1 MVSSPSPRARN
12 VWAGFGCGLRRGG
25 RTRGPTRASTAAAAE
40 KPKVKSPAR
49 RAADALAS
57 GLETIAGG
65 AKRAAEG
72 AAAFAAAAAAAA
84 AKRARTA
91 PTTGGRGRPRGARCG
106 GGARGGCGGARV
118 RGIEGIGPTARR
130 RGRRRRRRA
139 RRRRRL
145 ERAAGARGYDSFP
158 AAGGA
163 RARARARPAPADDA
177 SPAKVST
184 PDLPLAEHPKRP
196 TADAVGVAR
205 ARLDAVLRASRSSPA
220 LMGVS
225 SAGPSS
231 AESRGWTSE
240 RALAFEEH
248 LRAHKFNIFA
258 ISRMGTGR
266 KKPSDPPRA
275 AMTAT
280 SAGEDAAAATNDAD
294 AAAIDG
300 DSNATADGA
309 EGPDP
314 RLEGR
319 SLLDMVDYYYNVWLT
334 RPGSVDDDGDRSECE
349 EDDVH
354 PARATSRRKSSS
366 ASASS
371 TARSASEREL
381 ARLASAPVT
390 ISKPKPK
397 SQESRAKRRVR
408 DPKRDAERASKD
420 VEGLLRWLRSAA
432 TAPRRAAKTLKRAPS
447 ALDARARM
455 MTRWR
460 AAWLEGM
467 DADEGEPRER
477 AVEEGKR
484 VKEGF
489 EALTTRRRKYPQF
502 PIAEVAFSSDDEA

>member
-1 MVSSPSPRARN
+1 M
-12 VWAGFGCGLRRGG
+12 
-25 RTRGPTRASTAAAAE
+25 
-40 KPKVKSPAR
+40 
-49 RAADALAS
+49 
-57 GLETIAGG
+57 
-65 AKRAAEG
+65 
-72 AAAFAAAAAAAA
+72 
-84 AKRARTA
+84 
-91 PTTGGRGRPRGARCG
+91 
-106 GGARGGCGGARV
+106 
-118 RGIEGIGPTARR
+118 
-130 RGRRRRRRA
+130 
-139 RRRRRL
+139 
-145 ERAAGARGYDSFP
+145 
-158 AAGGA
+158 
-163 RARARARPAPADDA
+163 
-177 SPAKVST
+177 
-184 PDLPLAEHPKRP
+184 
-196 TADAVGVAR
+196 
-205 ARLDAVLRASRSSPA
+205 
-220 LMGVS
+220 
-225 SAGPSS
+225 
-231 AESRGWTSE
+231 
-240 RALAFEEH
+240 
-248 LRAHKFNIFA
+248 
-258 ISRMGTGR
+258 
-266 KKPSDPPRA
+266 
-275 AMTAT
+275 
-280 SAGEDAAAATNDAD
+280 
-294 AAAIDG
+294 
-300 DSNATADGA
+300 
-309 EGPDP
+309 
-314 RLEGR
+314 
-319 SLLDMVDYYYNVWLT
+319 DMVDYYYNVWLT

>member
-1 MVSSPSPRARN
+1 M
-12 VWAGFGCGLRRGG
+12 
-25 RTRGPTRASTAAAAE
+25 
-40 KPKVKSPAR
+40 
-49 RAADALAS
+49 
-57 GLETIAGG
+57 
-65 AKRAAEG
+65 
-72 AAAFAAAAAAAA
+72 
-84 AKRARTA
+84 
-91 PTTGGRGRPRGARCG
+91 
-106 GGARGGCGGARV
+106 
-118 RGIEGIGPTARR
+118 
-130 RGRRRRRRA
+130 
-139 RRRRRL
+139 
-145 ERAAGARGYDSFP
+145 
-158 AAGGA
+158 
-163 RARARARPAPADDA
+163 
-177 SPAKVST
+177 
-184 PDLPLAEHPKRP
+184 
-196 TADAVGVAR
+196 
-205 ARLDAVLRASRSSPA
+205 
-220 LMGVS
+220 MGVS